1 MVGFDSTGGVLRGEV
16 GKLRVQDGL
25 IVEQGNAHV
34 ESAKHTGGVGPECWG
49 VDVVTA
55 HTLEHVASSRGV
67 LEDTGNSEREGRVK
81 SCVVLRCEQMK
92 RLE

>member
-16 GKLRVQDGL
+16 SELRVQDGVV
-25 IVEQGNAHV
+25 VEEGNAHV
-34 ESAKHTGGVGPECWG
+34 QSTKHTGGVGPEFWG

-55 HTLEHVASSRGV
+55 HTLEHVASSRGM

-81 SCVVLRCEQMK
+81 SCEVLRCEQMK
-92 RLE
+92 TLA